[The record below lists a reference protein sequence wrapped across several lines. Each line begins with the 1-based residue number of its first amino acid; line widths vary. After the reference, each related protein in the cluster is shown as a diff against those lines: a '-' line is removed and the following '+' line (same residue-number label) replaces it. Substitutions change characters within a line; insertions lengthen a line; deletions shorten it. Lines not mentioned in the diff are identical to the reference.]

1 MNTPKTDE
9 HRRAATEAPV
19 CSTLSNTSAV
29 VSPKTEGKQWAG
41 SELDG
46 FHGQLVTCCLDELR
60 PHPSYARHHIT
71 VPACQL
77 SALTDLGDLVFR
89 EPIVITRDRIIIDG
103 YARVELARIQDRL
116 TLPCSEYQLTEV
128 EALRWLLQ
136 RHRRS
141 NGLNAFSRIL
151 LALELELD
159 FKERARSNQQ
169 AGGQNKGS
177 SKLTEAERLDVRS
190 AIAAA
195 AGVSVGNVTKV
206 KQLTMTAHPEL
217 LKALHTGEIRIH
229 RAWLWSKASPEEQK
243 ETLRLYRSQ
252 RGVQKTIRTLLS
264 QHRPKKSSP
273 ALDPSNLVMRLSAL
287 EPGALRSISASV
299 LDLPGMTVFVT
310 RELEQSL
317 QPCQEVIPQCATSS
331 H

>member
-1 MNTPKTDE
+1 MGANRHHRLAKSGDC
-9 HRRAATEAPV
+9 HRRSWGFRRSPV
-19 CSTLSNTSAV
+19 LGEQLQSEEQLRNET
-29 VSPKTEGKQWAG
+29 GM
-41 SELDG
+41 ELDSIR
-46 FHGQLVTCCLDELR
+46 QVTYRVDELR
-60 PHPSYARHHIT
+60 PHPSYVRHHLT
-71 VPACQL
+71 VPASQL
-77 SALTDLGDLVFR
+77 SALAELGDLAFR
-89 EPIVITRDRIIIDG
+89 EPIVITRDRLIIDG

-116 TLPCSEYQLTEV
+116 TLPCSEYQLTEA

-206 KQLTMTAHPEL
+206 KQLTMTAPPEL

-229 RAWLWSKASPEEQK
+229 RAWKWRTMPRAQQSEHLRFRRMERGLRKAAKTLISRQRAESSP
-243 ETLRLYRSQ
+243 TAADLRLPQ
-252 RGVQKTIRTLLS
+252 RAIS
-264 QHRPKKSSP
+264 MCW
-273 ALDPSNLVMRLSAL
+273 PSTS
-287 EPGALRSISASV
+287 
-299 LDLPGMTVFVT
+299 
-310 RELEQSL
+310 
-317 QPCQEVIPQCATSS
+317 PQCQGLIPENLIPSS
-331 H
+331 FL